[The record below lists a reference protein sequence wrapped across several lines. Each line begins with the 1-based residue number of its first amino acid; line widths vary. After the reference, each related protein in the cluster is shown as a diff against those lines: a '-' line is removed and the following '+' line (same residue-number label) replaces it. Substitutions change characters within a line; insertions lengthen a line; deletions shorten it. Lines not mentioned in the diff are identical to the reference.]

1 MFAEGPA
8 MEEALIL
15 LSAATPPRTRRMAL
29 SSSARYL
36 PLLALLLLLTPPV
49 VDEHF
54 GSLAF
59 FSLPRRATR
68 HFGRQKHL
76 LEFLENN
83 RQKKKG
89 INTYPTV
96 RRGVSIL
103 FSLSFEEYRL
113 GIGRGGGL
121 ALREFGGLRCFAFTF
136 SSSPYGGGRRSP
148 SFLDT

>member
-8 MEEALIL
+8 MEGALIL
-15 LSAATPPRTRRMAL
+15 LSAATPPRTRRMTL

-76 LEFLENN
+76 LEFSENN
-83 RQKKKG
+83 RQKEKG
-89 INTYPTV
+89 YKYLPSGKA
-96 RRGVSIL
+96 RRLDSFFPFFRGVPVRDWAGKGV
-103 FSLSFEEYRL
+103 SFEGVSGVTMLCLYFQLVAIR
-113 GIGRGGGL
+113 RRQ
-121 ALREFGGLRCFAFTF
+121 AVTF
-136 SSSPYGGGRRSP
+136 LS
-148 SFLDT
+148 